1 MLGTEVIY
9 MYTKLFTE
17 APGYLTIIKIQSR
30 LINFPFK
37 LSAFLLFH
45 REGEDI
51 SPVDCQPPRGPSSY
65 LHEMPDCNLLPN
77 LFLSPPSKAMLE
89 SSLLHSLSIFRTS
102 VFIS

>member
-1 MLGTEVIY
+1 M
-9 MYTKLFTE
+9 KLFTG

-37 LSAFLLFH
+37 LSTLWLLH

-51 SPVDCQPPRGPSSY
+51 SKVDCQVRRGPFSY
-65 LHEMPDCNLLPN
+65 LHKMPDCNLPLN
-77 LFLSPPSKAMLE
+77 LFPSHPSKVMCG
-89 SSLLHSLSIFRTS
+89 SSLLHSLSIFRMS